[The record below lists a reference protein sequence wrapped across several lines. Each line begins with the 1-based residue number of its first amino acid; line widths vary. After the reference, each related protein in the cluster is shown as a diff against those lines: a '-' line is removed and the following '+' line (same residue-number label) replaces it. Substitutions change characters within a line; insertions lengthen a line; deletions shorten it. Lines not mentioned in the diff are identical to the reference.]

1 MGSRSRRRKAS
12 KVAEERSSQNKVLRA
27 LSSRLEPK
35 QAPPKT
41 PSWLREYNDPART
54 RIGGDRAP
62 KVRLTRAERSANIK
76 VRRSRPHRLKSNA
89 TSMGNLDHAHKLLSG
104 VTAEWSTQ

>member
-12 KVAEERSSQNKVLRA
+12 KVAERRSGENRILRA
-27 LSSRLEPK
+27 LSPKPEPK

-62 KVRLTRAERSANIK
+62 VVRLTRAERTLNLK
-76 VRRSRPHRLKSNA
+76 DRRSRPHRLKSNA
-89 TSMGNLDHAHKLLSG
+89 TSLGNLDHAHKLLSG

>member
-12 KVAEERSSQNKVLRA
+12 KVAEQRSSQNKVLRA
-27 LSSRLEPK
+27 LSPKPEPK

-62 KVRLTRAERSANIK
+62 VVRLTRAERTLNIRD
-76 VRRSRPHRLKSNA
+76 RRSRPHRLKSNA
-89 TSMGNLDHAHKLLSG
+89 TSLGNLDHAHRLLSG
-104 VTAEWSTQ
+104 VTAEWT

>member
-27 LSSRLEPK
+27 LSPRLEPK

-62 KVRLTRAERSANIK
+62 VVRLTRAERTLNLK
-76 VRRSRPHRLKSNA
+76 DRRSRPHRLKSNA
-89 TSMGNLDHAHKLLSG
+89 TSLGNLDHAHKLLSG

>member
-27 LSSRLEPK
+27 LSPRLEPK

-62 KVRLTRAERSANIK
+62 KVRLTRAERTLNLK
-76 VRRSRPHRLKSNA
+76 DRRSRPHRLKSNA
-89 TSMGNLDHAHKLLSG
+89 TSLGNLDHAHKLLSG

>member
-12 KVAEERSSQNKVLRA
+12 KVAEQRSAENKVFRA
-27 LSSRLEPK
+27 LSPKPEPK

-62 KVRLTRAERSANIK
+62 VVRLTRAERTLNLK
-76 VRRSRPHRLKSNA
+76 DRRSRPHRLKSNA
-89 TSMGNLDHAHKLLSG
+89 TSLGNLDHAHKLLSG
-104 VTAEWSTQ
+104 VTAEWT